1 LRAPDPRVEVAGA
14 QRELRVRASEA
25 GGERLRELVA
35 EADLAELREVA
46 VQQEVVHRLRVRVRA
61 DRVAVEVVPGR
72 VDDVR
77 DVVEGPPRGRVVL
90 DRRAEGP
97 VTRRT
102 DAQPETR
109 QGEAR
114 PDSARLGR
122 VRRHGLARLRVPDQA
137 AGLAVV
143 QPVTVRV
150 DRLGHV
156 AYADRVAD

>member
-1 LRAPDPRVEVAGA
+1 
-14 QRELRVRASEA
+14 
-25 GGERLRELVA
+25 
-35 EADLAELREVA
+35 
-46 VQQEVVHRLRVRVRA
+46 QEVVHRLRVRVRA

-72 VDDVR
+72 VDDAR
-77 DVVEGPPRGRVVL
+77 QVVEGRPRGGVVL

-156 AYADRVAD
+156 AHADRVADLDPPELPAPGVRAELEGREVADVLHLVLEGAPGEVHVPHRAL